1 LWIRADKFLVRFL
14 NRLYTSFTANS
25 SHTGCCNLPDLT
37 YRYLFHGL
45 ALLCN
50 FQLFVY
56 YQNCLSRLD
65 RGGVGRLLLL
75 LFLLLSFAQHPY
87 SILGLLI
94 STRFTVE
101 VQTIAESP
109 TAQESKRLM
118 QTSICRA
125 CFQITTFVFEMS
137 KLAARKFLQCL
148 VTVEPSEA

>member
-1 LWIRADKFLVRFL
+1 MWIRADKFLVRFL

-75 LFLLLSFAQHPY
+75 LFFVVVFCPTSLFDPRSSHFY
-87 SILGLLI
+87 
-94 STRFTVE
+94 TVYCG
-101 VQTIAESP
+101 S
-109 TAQESKRLM
+109 SDH
-118 QTSICRA
+118 CR
-125 CFQITTFVFEMS
+125 VS
-137 KLAARKFLQCL
+137 NSARKQTFDANVHLQGVL
-148 VTVEPSEA
+148 SNYDFRVRNVEACCP